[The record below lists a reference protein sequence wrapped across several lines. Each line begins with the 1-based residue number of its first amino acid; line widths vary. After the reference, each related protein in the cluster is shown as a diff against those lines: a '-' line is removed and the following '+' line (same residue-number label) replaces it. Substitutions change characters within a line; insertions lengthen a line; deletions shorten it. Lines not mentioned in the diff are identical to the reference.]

1 MLCKFWP
8 AAIYFNMKSDQNFP
22 IDQTLS
28 ARCLFQLHYAINF
41 VCEHFSF
48 DLSVGSFPLAQLS
61 ETSAELSE
69 ICSVQV
75 LRIFSSLFQSNP
87 VAVLIESFL

>member
-48 DLSVGSFPLAQLS
+48 DLSVGSVPLAQLS
-61 ETSAELSE
+61 ETSAERNLLGASSPNFFLS
-69 ICSVQV
+69 IS
-75 LRIFSSLFQSNP
+75 
-87 VAVLIESFL
+87 IESSRGVN